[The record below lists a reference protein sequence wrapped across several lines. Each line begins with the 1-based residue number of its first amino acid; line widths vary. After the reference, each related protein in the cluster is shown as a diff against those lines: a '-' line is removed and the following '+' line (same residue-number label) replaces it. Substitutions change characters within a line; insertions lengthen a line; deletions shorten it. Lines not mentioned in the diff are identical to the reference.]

1 MSHSSKPIK
10 FVHLQK
16 LAEQSMLNDTHVI
29 QIGKICTVV
38 LMKAKSSLVFDED
51 RNVSIRKKDR
61 RW

>member
-38 LMKAKSSLVFDED
+38 LMKAKNSLDFDED

-61 RW
+61 R

>member
-38 LMKAKSSLVFDED
+38 LMKAKNSLVFDED
-51 RNVSIRKKDR
+51 RNVSIRKKTGGD
-61 RW
+61 

>member
-38 LMKAKSSLVFDED
+38 LMKAKNSLVFDED
-51 RNVSIRKKDR
+51 RNVSIREKDR

>member
-38 LMKAKSSLVFDED
+38 LMKAKNSLVFDED

-61 RW
+61 R

>member
-10 FVHLQK
+10 FAHLQK

-38 LMKAKSSLVFDED
+38 LMKAKNSLVFDED

>member
-38 LMKAKSSLVFDED
+38 LMKAKNSLVFDED